1 METVYSLVY
10 ALKKF
15 KYDPDCDLFLGC
27 LDKMLPQDLRG
38 VQPVITNEVLSAC
51 RKRDLRVHKETF
63 GFLSLDDLLRALKD
77 VKIFLYKSDEAFLAL
92 QVAPRKNVVVAR
104 ACSCS
109 CIRMLLLWK
118 RRIHLRSAWSHRAR
132 KSKCCVDYLFFEMSS
147 STCVAAVQLLV
158 ASATEAP

>member
-1 METVYSLVY
+1 VASRLLFCKVMETVYSLVY

-92 QVAPRKNVVVAR
+92 QVAPRKNVK
-104 ACSCS
+104 
-109 CIRMLLLWK
+109 LLLRVLAHALASGCSGAGSGGYISGQLGAIALAK
-118 RRIHLRSAWSHRAR
+118 AN
-132 KSKCCVDYLFFEMSS
+132 
-147 STCVAAVQLLV
+147 VA
-158 ASATEAP
+158 

>member
-1 METVYSLVY
+1 METIYSLVY

-38 VQPVITNEVLSAC
+38 VQPVITNEVLSSC
-51 RKRDLRVHKETF
+51 RKRDLRVHKETL

-92 QVAPRKNVVVAR
+92 QVVPA
-104 ACSCS
+104 
-109 CIRMLLLWK
+109 
-118 RRIHLRSAWSHRAR
+118 
-132 KSKCCVDYLFFEMSS
+132 
-147 STCVAAVQLLV
+147 
-158 ASATEAP
+158 

>member
-51 RKRDLRVHKETF
+51 RKRDLRVHKETL

-92 QVAPRKNVVVAR
+92 QVAPRKNVK
-104 ACSCS
+104 
-109 CIRMLLLWK
+109 LLLRVLAHALLASGCSGSGSGGYISGQLGAIALTK
-118 RRIHLRSAWSHRAR
+118 AN
-132 KSKCCVDYLFFEMSS
+132 
-147 STCVAAVQLLV
+147 VA
-158 ASATEAP
+158 

>member
-51 RKRDLRVHKETF
+51 RKRDLRVHKETL

-104 ACSCS
+104 ACSCT

-118 RRIHLRSAWSHRAR
+118 RKIHLRSAWSYRTR

-147 STCVAAVQLLV
+147 ITCVAAVQLLV
-158 ASATEAP
+158 ASATKAT

>member
-38 VQPVITNEVLSAC
+38 VQPVITNEVLSSC

-92 QVAPRKNVVVAR
+92 QVAPRKNVKLLLRVLAH
-104 ACSCS
+104 ALASGCSCS
-109 CIRMLLLWK
+109 GSGGYISGQLGAIALAK
-118 RRIHLRSAWSHRAR
+118 AN
-132 KSKCCVDYLFFEMSS
+132 
-147 STCVAAVQLLV
+147 VA
-158 ASATEAP
+158 